1 MKYSLY
7 FYFVQ
12 YSFVL
17 LVLLFLLFTLQNYK
31 LFLNKQKITYTSFA
45 QPSSHTRLCQ
55 LGASRTGFYP
65 SSHTRLRQLADF
77 PSLNLRLTFAQGWGD
92 VDRYFV
98 RYYSEPIASVRAATC
113 AEEVCFMRYT
123 FLVSRFLLN

>member
-1 MKYSLY
+1 VKYSLY

-12 YSFVL
+12 YSYVL

-55 LGASRTGFYP
+55 LTDFP
-65 SSHTRLRQLADF
+65 SAHAPLCQLADF
-77 PSLNLRLTFAQGWGD
+77 PSLILRSSFAQGWGD

-113 AEEVCFMRYT
+113 AGVVAHEVI
-123 FLVSRFLLN
+123 SRIAVCSLSMVFHR